1 MTEPQIYSQKQLI
14 TLGTLLLSD
23 VEQVMLCRRDHNKLG
38 FAYQLIFVKLHN
50 FFPAQTPFEIINEI
64 LVFASVQ
71 IGIEQNIIT
80 DYTKRQPT
88 ISEHQNQIREYLQLN
103 IFNEEIQEQLEKF
116 IFNEALRLQLVSSF
130 WYKK

>member
-50 FFPAQTPFEIINEI
+50 FFPVQTPFEIINEI
-64 LVFASVQ
+64 LVFASMQ
-71 IGIEQNIIT
+71 IGIEQKIIT
-80 DYTKRQPT
+80 DYSKRQAT

-103 IFNEEIQEQLEKF
+103 LYSQKF
-116 IFNEALRLQLVSSF
+116 RHEDIVIC
-130 WYKK
+130 

>member
-1 MTEPQIYSQKQLI
+1 MTELQIYSQKQLI

-50 FFPAQTPFEIINEI
+50 FFPIQTPFEIVNEI

-71 IGIEQNIIT
+71 IGIEQSIIT
-80 DYTKRQPT
+80 NYTKRQPT
-88 ISEHQNQIREYLQLN
+88 ISEHQNQIREYLRLS
-103 IFNEEIQEQLEKF
+103 IFNGEIQGQLEKF
-116 IFNEALRLQLVSSF
+116 IFNDV
-130 WYKK
+130 